1 MATVRDLDV
10 SSPTPRRA
18 STLVA
23 VVSVVAVASA
33 VIVAASMVL
42 GLAEV
47 NGIARGPSASDETR
61 ATFSTDVVHRLD
73 ALVAAFPGRTGV
85 WIADRG
91 STTPLYSHDANTNVT
106 TASLYK
112 LGVLMEAERRVDS
125 GQLRYRD
132 MITIGEDDVTEEG
145 SGYEVGAVLSVD
157 DALEAMITM
166 SDNGAALALWH
177 LFGGDTIDATLARA
191 GMPDFHVT
199 FDSAGNTVATPRAVG
214 TFFGLLAR
222 KELVSAAASE
232 RMIARL
238 QRQTINDRLPAALP
252 KQTVVAHKTGN
263 LEGLIHDAGIIFTP
277 RGERIVVVMT
287 WDAYEGANAFIAE
300 IAQIVYSASLEAA
313 GVVHIP

>member
-1 MATVRDLDV
+1 MHDTSVRRTPALV
-10 SSPTPRRA
+10 SALVVVVSI
-18 STLVA
+18 VA
-23 VVSVVAVASA
+23 VGSA
-33 VIVAASMVL
+33 AIVGASMVL
-42 GLAEV
+42 GPAGVSSIL
-47 NGIARGPSASDETR
+47 GGSPASNRTG

-73 ALVAAFPGRTGV
+73 ALVAAFPGRSGV

-91 STTPLYSHDANTNVT
+91 STAPLYSHDATTNVT

-132 MITIGEDDVTEEG
+132 LITIGEDDVTEEG

-157 DALEAMITM
+157 DALEAMITL

-199 FDSAGNTVATPRAVG
+199 FDSAGNTVATPRAIG

-222 KELVSAAASE
+222 RELVSAAASE
-232 RMIARL
+232 RMLARL

-252 KQTVVAHKTGN
+252 TQTVVAHKTGN
-263 LEGLIHDAGIIFTP
+263 LDGLIHDAGIIFTP
-277 RGERIVVVMT
+277 TGERIVVVMT

-300 IAQIVYSASLEAA
+300 IAAIVYAASLE
-313 GVVHIP
+313 

>member
-1 MATVRDLDV
+1 MHDPSV
-10 SSPTPRRA
+10 SRRTPA
-18 STLVA
+18 LISALVLVVSIVA
-23 VVSVVAVASA
+23 VGSA
-33 VIVAASMVL
+33 AIVATSIML
-42 GLAEV
+42 GPAGV
-47 NGIARGPSASDETR
+47 GSIAGGPPAGDKTR

-73 ALVAAFPGRTGV
+73 ALVAAFPGRAGV
-85 WIADRG
+85 WIADRA
-91 STTPLYSHDANTNVT
+91 STTPLYSRDADTNVT

-132 MITIGEDDVTEEG
+132 LITIGEDDVTEEG
-145 SGYEVGAVLSVD
+145 SVYEVGAVLSVD
-157 DALEAMITM
+157 DALETMITL

-199 FDSAGNTVATPRAVG
+199 FDSTGNTVATPRAVG

-222 KELVSAAASE
+222 RELVSAAASE
-232 RMIARL
+232 RMLARL

-263 LEGLIHDAGIIFTP
+263 LDGVAHDAGIIFTP
-277 RGERIVVVMT
+277 AGERIVVVMT
-287 WDAYEGANAFIAE
+287 WNAYEGANAFIAE
-300 IAQIVYSASLEAA
+300 IAKVVYGAS
-313 GVVHIP
+313 

>member
-1 MATVRDLDV
+1 MNASRR
-10 SSPTPRRA
+10 TPA
-18 STLVA
+18 WVSTLVV

-33 VIVAASMVL
+33 AIVTSSLVL
-42 GLAEV
+42 GLAGV
-47 NGIARGPSASDETR
+47 SGIAGGPPAADKTR
-61 ATFSTDVVHRLD
+61 VSFSKDVVHQLD
-73 ALVAAFPGRTGV
+73 ALIAAFPGRAGV
-85 WIADRG
+85 WIADRA
-91 STTPLYSHDANTNVT
+91 STAPLYAHDANTNVT

-177 LFGGDTIDATLARA
+177 LFGGDAIDATLARA

-199 FDSAGNTVATPRAVG
+199 LDSTGNTVATPRAVG

-232 RMIARL
+232 RMLARL

-277 RGERIVVVMT
+277 RGERVVVVMT
-287 WDAYEGANAFIAE
+287 SDAYDGANVFIAE
-300 IAQIVYSASLEAA
+300 VARIVYSASLE
-313 GVVHIP
+313 

>member
-1 MATVRDLDV
+1 VHDIQDTER
-10 SSPTPRRA
+10 TPHRGSA
-18 STLVA
+18 LVA
-23 VVSVVAVASA
+23 AVSIAAVASA
-33 VIVAASMVL
+33 AIVAASIVL
-42 GLAEV
+42 GAV
-47 NGIARGPSASDETR
+47 GSGRIASAPSTGDNAR
-61 ATFSTDVVHRLD
+61 TFSKDVVHQLD
-73 ALVAAFPGRTGV
+73 ALIAAFPGRAGV
-85 WIADRG
+85 WIADRN
-91 STTPLYSHDANTNVT
+91 STAPLYSRDANAKVT

-112 LGVLMEAERRVDS
+112 LGVLMEAERRVDT

-199 FDSAGNTVATPRAVG
+199 FDGTGNTVATPRAVG

-222 KELVSAAASE
+222 KELVSVTASE
-232 RMIARL
+232 RMLARL
-238 QRQTINDRLPAALP
+238 ERQTINDRLPAALP

-277 RGERIVVVMT
+277 TGERIVVVMT
-287 WDAYEGANAFIAE
+287 WDAYEGGANDFIAE
-300 IAQIVYSASLEAA
+300 IAKVVYSASLE
-313 GVVHIP
+313 

>member
-1 MATVRDLDV
+1 MHDMNV
-10 SSPTPRRA
+10 SRRTPA
-18 STLVA
+18 WVSALVV
-23 VVSVVAVASA
+23 VVSIVTVGSA
-33 VIVAASMVL
+33 VIVTATLVPFWAGAS
-42 GLAEV
+42 
-47 NGIARGPSASDETR
+47 SASAPTSDDKTR
-61 ATFSTDVVHRLD
+61 AAFSTDVLHRLD

-287 WDAYEGANAFIAE
+287 SNAYEGANDFIAE
-300 IAQIVYSASLEAA
+300 IAKIVYSASLEAA

>member
-1 MATVRDLDV
+1 MHDMNV
-10 SSPTPRRA
+10 SSREPRRA

-23 VVSVVAVASA
+23 VLSVVAVASA
-33 VIVAASMVL
+33 VIVAASLVL
-42 GLAEV
+42 GLAESL
-47 NGIARGPSASDETR
+47 IASAPSVGGKTR

-73 ALVAAFPGRTGV
+73 ALVAAFPGRAGV
-85 WIADRG
+85 WIADRD
-91 STTPLYSHDANTNVT
+91 STAPLYAHDANTKVT

-132 MITIGEDDVTEEG
+132 LITIGADDVTEEG
-145 SGYEVGAVLSVD
+145 SGYEVGAMLSVD
-157 DALEAMITM
+157 DALEAMITL

-199 FDSAGNTVATPRAVG
+199 FDSTGNTVATPRAIG
-214 TFFGLLAR
+214 TFFGFLAR

-232 RMIARL
+232 RMLARL

-277 RGERIVVVMT
+277 RGERIVVIMT
-287 WDAYEGANAFIAE
+287 SNAYEGANDFIAE
-300 IAQIVYSASLEAA
+300 IAKIVYSASLEAA

>member
-1 MATVRDLDV
+1 MHDANL
-10 SSPTPRRA
+10 SSPAPRRA
-18 STLVA
+18 SALVA
-23 VVSVVAVASA
+23 VVSVVSVASA
-33 VIVAASMVL
+33 VIVAASLVL
-42 GLAEV
+42 GLADSL
-47 NGIARGPSASDETR
+47 IASAPSVGGKTHA
-61 ATFSTDVVHRLD
+61 AFSMDVAHRLD
-73 ALVAAFPGRTGV
+73 ALIAAFPGRAGV
-85 WIADRG
+85 WIADRA
-91 STTPLYSHDANTNVT
+91 STTPLYSHDANTKVT

-125 GQLRYRD
+125 GQLRYGD
-132 MITIGEDDVTEEG
+132 LITIGEDDVTEEG

-157 DALEAMITM
+157 DALEAMITL

-199 FDSAGNTVATPRAVG
+199 FDSTGNTVATPRAIG

-287 WDAYEGANAFIAE
+287 SNAYEGANDFIAE
-300 IAQIVYSASLEAA
+300 IAKIVYSASLEAA

>member
-1 MATVRDLDV
+1 MHDLDE
-10 SSPTPRRA
+10 SRRTPA
-18 STLVA
+18 FV
-23 VVSVVAVASA
+23 SA
-33 VIVAASMVL
+33 VILVVSIVAVGSAAIVATSIVL
-42 GLAEV
+42 GPAGVSSILGGSPAG
-47 NGIARGPSASDETR
+47 NKTGAA
-61 ATFSTDVVHRLD
+61 FSPDVVHRLD
-73 ALVAAFPGRTGV
+73 ALVAAFPGRAGV
-85 WIADRG
+85 WIADRA
-91 STTPLYSHDANTNVT
+91 STTPFYAHDANTNVT

-125 GQLRYRD
+125 GQLRYSD

-157 DALEAMITM
+157 DALEAMITL

-199 FDSAGNTVATPRAVG
+199 FDGAGNTVATPRSVG

-222 KELVSAAASE
+222 KELISAAASD
-232 RMIARL
+232 RMLARL
-238 QRQTINDRLPAALP
+238 QRQTINDRLPASLP

-263 LEGLIHDAGIIFTP
+263 LEGFIHDAGIIFTP

-287 WDAYEGANAFIAE
+287 SDAYEGANAFIAE
-300 IAQIVYSASLEAA
+300 IAKIVYSASLE
-313 GVVHIP
+313 

>member
-1 MATVRDLDV
+1 MHDMNV
-10 SSPTPRRA
+10 SRRTPIWVSA
-18 STLVA
+18 LVV
-23 VVSVVAVASA
+23 VVSIVAVASVALLA
-33 VIVAASMVL
+33 VSMVP
-42 GLAEV
+42 GLAGV
-47 NGIARGPSASDETR
+47 SGIAGGPSASDKTR

-73 ALVAAFPGRTGV
+73 ALVAAFPGRAGL
-85 WIADRG
+85 WIADRA
-91 STTPLYSHDANTNVT
+91 STAPLYAHDANTNVT

-132 MITIGEDDVTEEG
+132 MITIGEDDVTAEG

-157 DALEAMITM
+157 DALEAMITQ

-191 GMPDFHVT
+191 GMRDFHVT
-199 FDSAGNTVATPRAVG
+199 FDAAGNTVATPRAIG

-232 RMIARL
+232 RMLARL

-277 RGERIVVVMT
+277 KGERIVVVMT
-287 WDAYEGANAFIAE
+287 SDAYEGANAFIAE
-300 IAQIVYSASLEAA
+300 IALIVYVASLEAA
-313 GVVHIP
+313 GEVHIP